1 MSGVDWFPLEPGRY
15 LKNTLHLT
23 TRQHG
28 GYWLLIM
35 AALENEGRLPGA
47 DAALAS
53 VAKLDAKG
61 WKEDGDTLKAF
72 LTREGDHWVHE
83 YAAHLCADVRSRID
97 AKSKAGKVGAAKRWQ
112 GRANGKPMADASDSQ
127 WQNDAQQQEHLQ
139 EPVTTTPSVT
149 TSAPAARAQL
159 LTEKWEPTESE
170 VKDLRAELS
179 WINDDLWASRMKQF
193 RDWCDA
199 NATRTF
205 NPAATWRGFMR
216 QTRRPFE
223 GGKQWAKA
231 GDVSMMPAAEEWG
244 PRMAGW
250 RQSKFWRA
258 EKWGPAPGEPGCRA
272 PKHLIGT
279 GGTA

>member
-1 MSGVDWFPLEPGRY
+1 MPDWMAFNVDDY
-15 LKNTLHLT
+15 VSNTLHLT
-23 TRQHG
+23 ARQHG
-28 GYWLLIM
+28 AYILLIC
-35 AALENEGRLPGA
+35 AAWKAKGSLPGN
-47 DAALAS
+47 DPALMAI
-53 VAKLDAKG
+53 AKLNAKD
-61 WKEDGDTLKAF
+61 WRVDGDVLKSF
-72 LTREGDHWVHE
+72 LTRRGDTWVHE
-83 YAAHLCADVRSRID
+83 RVEFEWRDAQAIID
-97 AKSKAGKVGAAKRWQ
+97 AKSKAGKEGARRRWH
-112 GRANGKPMADASDSQ
+112 GRGDGSAMSEPSQ
-127 WQNDAQQQEHLQ
+127 PHRQNDAPKPL
-139 EPVTTTPSVT
+139 PSPCLTTTPSAT
-149 TSAPAARAQL
+149 PSAPAARAQL

-250 RQSKFWRA
+250 RQSKFWRP
-258 EKWGPAPGEPGCRA
+258 ERWGPAPGEPGCRA